1 MHLVLGEKFTKLRIE
16 LSGQSFVM
24 SKNQSR
30 LLDISNEIR
39 HSKSLA
45 GARNAKQSLLTNPHL
60 ETTREL
66 SNSRWLIAG
75 GLEFTM

>member
-1 MHLVLGEKFTKLRIE
+1 MHLVLGEKFPKFGIK
-16 LSGQSFVM
+16 LSGQGFIM

-30 LLDISNEIR
+30 FLDIGDEIC

-45 GARNAKQSLLTNPHL
+45 GASDAKQSLLTNPHL
-60 ETTREL
+60 EAAREL
-66 SNSRWLIAG
+66 SNSRRLITG